1 MVQQLDKKKCQ
12 RGKFLKS
19 PFKIPFS
26 GIYLCTHGVLLGED
40 HLSKEENVQQY
51 IEPESTDA
59 RVVEIDDQVTFNKN
73 VKQRLYT
80 EEPAIEFSMR
90 QTR

>member
-1 MVQQLDKKKCQ
+1 MVQQPHEKKWQ
-12 RGKFLKS
+12 RGEFSRKS
-19 PFKIPFS
+19 FFD
-26 GIYLCTHGVLLGED
+26 LCTDDLLAGED
-40 HLSKEENVQQY
+40 HISKEENVQQH

-59 RVVEIDDQVTFNKN
+59 RVVEIDEQVTYNKN
-73 VKQRLYT
+73 VKQPQYT